1 MSSLGPII
9 PVFNAGR
16 ARLLTFDARAVD
28 PTQIGFPELLAWIA
42 DREPRAIGNWR
53 ELSAQEYT
61 RSFAVAQTAGY
72 SVIREI
78 YDALTMSF
86 ANGET
91 AEEFAA
97 RLIPFLRG
105 RGWIASPGQAA
116 KRLELIYDTNL
127 RVARGA
133 GRWAR
138 IKRTA
143 HVFPYL
149 RGVTARDERVRHP
162 PKSTRAK
169 STSDHRAFD
178 GLILPVSH
186 PFWSRW
192 FVPLGFRC
200 RCSVIQMSRSQLLRW
215 PGGVTGDDELRE
227 REARLGDPVF
237 ASPGSFD
244 AQLAQVAGIANEA
257 RIPGQPALDMT
268 TARITGNALLQQT
281 LLEQGLDE
289 LATVLNRI
297 FGIAA

>member
-97 RLIPFLRG
+97 GDEDAIAALARTLADETNPLFLEFGAAIRAG
-105 RGWIASPGQAA
+105 LEGVSSPEA
-116 KRLELIYDTNL
+116 
-127 RVARGA
+127 
-133 GRWAR
+133 
-138 IKRTA
+138 
-143 HVFPYL
+143 
-149 RGVTARDERVRHP
+149 
-162 PKSTRAK
+162 
-169 STSDHRAFD
+169 
-178 GLILPVSH
+178 
-186 PFWSRW
+186 
-192 FVPLGFRC
+192 
-200 RCSVIQMSRSQLLRW
+200 
-215 PGGVTGDDELRE
+215 
-227 REARLGDPVF
+227 ARL
-237 ASPGSFD
+237 
-244 AQLAQVAGIANEA
+244 
-257 RIPGQPALDMT
+257 
-268 TARITGNALLQQT
+268 ALLNAFES
-281 LLEQGLDE
+281 LSAEKMAALAGLPLVFE
-289 LATVLNRI
+289 RMASEAGVER
-297 FGIAA
+297 